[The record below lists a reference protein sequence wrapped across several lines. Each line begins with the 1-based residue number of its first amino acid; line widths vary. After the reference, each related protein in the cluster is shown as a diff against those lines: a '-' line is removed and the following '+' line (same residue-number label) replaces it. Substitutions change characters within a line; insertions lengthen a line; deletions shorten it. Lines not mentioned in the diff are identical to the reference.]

1 MRGQSLLLLL
11 CVALSAHAAPVSF
24 RQEVMAVLSRA
35 GCNQGACHGNFN
47 GKGGF
52 RLSLRGENPD
62 MDLQTLTRDMQARRT
77 DTVRPA
83 ESLILRKATGRVPH
97 EGGPR
102 FPVDSAEYRIL
113 RDWIAGGCRDDN
125 PPKLL
130 GLSVSPRS
138 KILFE
143 PAGQVKIDVVGHFA
157 DGTNRNL
164 THLVVFEPTVVG
176 TVNIAADG
184 TMTKLRHGELNI
196 IVRYLDRQVPVT
208 LAFLPAR
215 ESFTWSDGQSANPV
229 DKHLAAQ
236 WKSLRLTPSPVADD
250 SMFLRRVYLDTL
262 GILPTP
268 EEVQAFLGDETP
280 DKRERLIDAL
290 LRRPEFAD
298 FWAQKWSDLL
308 RNEEKSLDRK
318 GVRVFHQWIRDSIA
332 AGKPLNE
339 FAREIIAARGSTYQN
354 PPTNLYRSLRDPY
367 LRSEAVAQVFLGIR
381 LQCAKCHNH
390 PFDRWTRDDY
400 HEFAAFFG
408 RIDYRIVEN
417 NRRDQLDKHEFNGE
431 QIVVMR
437 RDSGLKNPRT
447 EDVMAPRLL
456 GHRRHVSE
464 GDELQILADW
474 VARPDNPYFARA
486 QVNRVWFH
494 LIGRG
499 LVEPTTTSAL
509 PIPP

>member
-298 FWAQKWSDLL
+298 FG
-308 RNEEKSLDRK
+308 RKSGATCFAMRK
-318 GVRVFHQWIRDSIA
+318 SPSTER
-332 AGKPLNE
+332 E
-339 FAREIIAARGSTYQN
+339 FASFINGSVIRSQRASRSM
-354 PPTNLYRSLRDPY
+354 NLLGKSSPLAGAPIKTLRPISIV
-367 LRSEAVAQVFLGIR
+367 RSEIR
-381 LQCAKCHNH
+381 ICGPKQSRGFSRH
-390 PFDRWTRDDY
+390 PI
-400 HEFAAFFG
+400 A
-408 RIDYRIVEN
+408 
-417 NRRDQLDKHEFNGE
+417 
-431 QIVVMR
+431 MR
-437 RDSGLKNPRT
+437 K
-447 EDVMAPRLL
+447 
-456 GHRRHVSE
+456 VS
-464 GDELQILADW
+464 
-474 VARPDNPYFARA
+474 
-486 QVNRVWFH
+486 
-494 LIGRG
+494 
-499 LVEPTTTSAL
+499 
-509 PIPP
+509 